1 MVDYPKLEMLIDG
14 EWIGADKRQG
24 EDVLNPATAQPLAK
38 LPHATKADLDRALEA
53 AQRGFQAWRKV
64 NAHDRAKILR
74 KASDLIRERKEQIA
88 TWLTLEEGKT
98 FVESKIEVDVSA
110 DILEWYAEEG
120 RRAYGRII
128 PGRVA
133 GQRQMVTR
141 EPVGPVAAFT
151 PWNFP
156 GVTPA
161 RKLGGAL
168 AAGCSIILKASEET
182 PAVAIALVK
191 ALVEAGVP
199 KGAVNLV
206 FGVPSEISSYLVPNP
221 IIRKVSFTGS
231 VPVGK
236 HLAKM
241 AAEGMKRTTMEL
253 GGHGPVVIF
262 DDVDADK
269 VAEVSAAAKYRNAG
283 QVCISPTRF
292 FVHEKVA
299 DKFSARFA
307 EIAKTLPV
315 GDGLDPKSKMG
326 PLANPRRVDAMGAF
340 IADARD
346 HGAKVSAGGER
357 IGNQGFFWQPTV
369 LTDVPTS
376 AKAMNDE
383 IFGPIAVIRR
393 FSTFDEVVAEANRLP
408 FGLAGYAFTNSA
420 KNAAAISEALE
431 TGMVGVNHYGVS
443 MPETP
448 FGGVKD
454 SGYGS
459 EGGVEGLEGYLSTKF
474 VTQI

>member
-24 EDVLNPATAQPLAK
+24 EDVLNPATGQPIAK

-53 AQRGFQAWRKV
+53 AQRGFQTWRKV
-64 NAHDRAKILR
+64 NAHDRAKILKKGADIFR
-74 KASDLIRERKEQIA
+74 SRKEEIGA
-88 TWLTLEEGKT
+88 WLTMEEGKT
-98 FVESKIEVDVSA
+98 IAEAKIEVDVSA

-120 RRAYGRII
+120 RRGYGRII

-141 EPVGPVAAFT
+141 EPIGPVAAFT

-161 RKLGGAL
+161 RKMGGAL
-168 AAGCSIILKASEET
+168 AAGCSLILKASEET
-182 PAVAIALVK
+182 PATAIAMAR
-191 ALVEAGVP
+191 ALVEAGLP
-199 KGAVNLV
+199 KGVLNLV
-206 FGVPSEISSYLVPNP
+206 FGVPAEVSSYLIPNP

-231 VPVGK
+231 IPVGK

-262 DDVDADK
+262 DDVDPEK

-283 QVCISPTRF
+283 QVCISPARF

-299 DKFSARFA
+299 DKFAARFA
-307 EIAKTLPV
+307 EIAKTMPV
-315 GDGLDPKSKMG
+315 GNGLDPKNKMG
-326 PLANPRRVDAMGAF
+326 PLANARRVDAMESF
-340 IADARD
+340 IGDARQR
-346 HGAKVSAGGER
+346 GAKVMAGGER
-357 IGNQGFFWQPTV
+357 IGNQGYFWQPTV
-369 LTDVPTS
+369 LADVPTE
-376 AKAMNDE
+376 ARAMNDE
-383 IFGPIAVIRR
+383 IFGPVAIIRP
-393 FSTFDEVVAEANRLP
+393 FSTFDEAVNEANRLP
-408 FGLAGYAFTNSA
+408 YGLAAYAFTNSA
-420 KNAAAISEALE
+420 KNATAISEALE

-448 FGGVKD
+448 FGGVKE

-459 EGGVEGLEGYLSTKF
+459 EGGVEGLEGYLNTKF